1 MNRQGL
7 RSVLVLAAVAA
18 MLSSC
23 TFMFDTNLESDGSG
37 VIRLGFSLPVT
48 EALVLE
54 SLGDAS
60 VEEICRE
67 ADFGGDSP
75 EQIVPVYE
83 ERNGVISCTGER
95 TFENVQELRGIY
107 EDYGV
112 VVDRLGKQ
120 GRRFEFD
127 AVLDLT
133 DMSLDSASMFA
144 DVDVDAGI
152 EWRLTMPGTPTE
164 SNADEVINATY
175 LWKIPLGGR
184 LEMHAVSNTGGIP
197 QAVLIVASAAVSVL
211 VLLGGF
217 FLVTKRDAV
226 EPPSGA

>member
-7 RSVLVLAAVAA
+7 KNVLVLAAAA
-18 MLSSC
+18 AVLSSC
-23 TFMFDTNLESDGSG
+23 TFVFDTHLESDGSG
-37 VIRLGFSLPVT
+37 VIWLGFSLPVT
-48 EALVLE
+48 EAMVLE
-54 SLGDAS
+54 NFGDAS
-60 VEEICRE
+60 VEEICRR

-83 ERNGVISCTGER
+83 EINGVISCTGER
-95 TFENVQELRGIY
+95 TFENVQELRAIY

-133 DMSLDSASMFA
+133 DMSMDNAGIFGE
-144 DVDVDAGI
+144 VDVDAGI

-164 SNADEVINATY
+164 SNADEVMNSTF
-175 LWKIPLGGR
+175 LWQIPLGGR

-211 VLLGGF
+211 ILLGGF

-226 EPPSGA
+226 KPPPRD